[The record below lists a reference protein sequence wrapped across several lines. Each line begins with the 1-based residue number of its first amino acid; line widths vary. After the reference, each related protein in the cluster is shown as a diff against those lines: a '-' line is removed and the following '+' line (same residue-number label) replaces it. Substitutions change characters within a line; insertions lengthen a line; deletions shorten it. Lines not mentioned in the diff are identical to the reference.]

1 MPASIFVEVET
12 TDDAALPEVWPIYN
26 RMGNVVSISIVEG
39 AADEPGLHLTL

>member
-26 RMGNVVSISIVEG
+26 RIGNVVGINIVEG
-39 AADEPGLHLTL
+39 AADEPGLYLTI